1 MRDRGGRSGA
11 RCCNGGAS
19 LAVAIFLAGLAPVL
33 AAAPLLAQAAPA
45 ARVPLAAES
54 ALSRGDR
61 EGAIRLATTYT
72 GRNPDDVRG
81 WLALG
86 RARLAAS
93 RDFRGG
99 QPLQALWA
107 FRRASEIDPRSR
119 EAWTWMGR
127 AAMILGGADGE
138 AAARPAWER
147 VLALDPA
154 DSEAWS
160 EWLKLTRGRGER
172 ERVRRLLAQFL
183 DVRAARVRTARLLI
197 EDERY
202 DSADVLL
209 DELLRDDP
217 VDGSVLALRAQSAF
231 EARDTAAGSRFYA
244 RALASAD
251 RDSADILWAQA
262 IGIATPTEIRAWEA
276 GIPTASRAAFLA
288 GFWARR
294 NPDLFRGENARLAE
308 HFARLRHARKR
319 YPLMHALTAYH
330 RNAVSRASE
339 LRPSPAEEAFYL
351 MCEAQEWPGAPM
363 RAADRARL
371 PFSETGFLPSP
382 AAWRDL
388 RGVRIP
394 GDLGLGPGERILV
407 PPFSRDLRDIDTTA
421 VRAGYNLRTGLD
433 DRGLTYLRLGPP
445 AHRAI
450 GAPNVEDAFCRIP
463 DLERWDY
470 PGIGQ
475 VRFFRPSAVSLGPAA
490 GMRQTS
496 DMVIRA
502 QNDAQFSGMVAG
514 LTRDTTSVPAPLP
527 FGVWIAQFRSVEELS
542 QVDLAVFATE
552 RRVAGELVGAAG
564 VPGETVVGETGLAVL
579 TAPPGPYSLLV
590 HANAADSLGR
600 RTLRVRLREF
610 TGRVALSDVVAAPS
624 WGDTTVDR
632 ATMLARAARDLS
644 FAADGV
650 IRVYAEVYGL
660 PRTRSGTVRYRASY
674 QIVRTDEVLR
684 DALRDSLAGGIV
696 LSFERE
702 RPAQGTTA
710 VEWLDVTPDLP
721 PGRCILRLTV
731 IRPDGVVVGRSQF
744 AFETVG
750 R

>member
-1 MRDRGGRSGA
+1 MGDRGGRSGA

-19 LAVAIFLAGLAPVL
+19 PALAALVVALAPVL
-33 AAAPLLAQAAPA
+33 AVAPLLAQAAPA
-45 ARVPLAAES
+45 ARAPLAADS

-72 GRNPDDVRG
+72 GRNPNDARG

-86 RARLAAS
+86 RARLAPSAEFVS
-93 RDFRGG
+93 G

-107 FRRASEIDPRSR
+107 FRRASGIDPHSS
-119 EAWTWMGR
+119 EAWAWMGR
-127 AAMILGGADGE
+127 AGMTLGGADGE
-138 AAARPAWER
+138 SAARQAWER

-154 DSEAWS
+154 SPEAWS
-160 EWLKLTRGRGER
+160 EWLKISRGRSER
-172 ERVRRLLAQFL
+172 EQVRRVLAQFL
-183 DVRAARVRTARLLI
+183 DVRAARTRIARLLI

-202 DSADVLL
+202 DSANVLL
-209 DELLRDDP
+209 DGLLRDDP

-231 EARDTAAGSRFYA
+231 EAGDTAAGSRFYA

-251 RDSADILWAQA
+251 RDPEEILWAQA
-262 IGIATPTEIRAWEA
+262 IGIATPAEIRAWEGVPA
-276 GIPTASRAAFLA
+276 ASRAAFLA

-330 RNAVSRASE
+330 RNPASRASE

-371 PFSETGFLPSP
+371 PFPETGFWLSP

-394 GDLGLGPGERILV
+394 GDLGLGPGETLLLS
-407 PPFSRDLRDIDTTA
+407 PFSRDLRDIDTTA

-502 QNDAQFSGMVAG
+502 QNDAQFGGMVAG
-514 LTRDTTSVPAPLP
+514 LTRDTTSVLAPLP
-527 FGVWIAQFRSVEELS
+527 FGVWIAQFRSVVDPS

-552 RRVAGELVGAAG
+552 GRVAGQLVGAAG

-600 RTLRVRLREF
+600 RTLGVRLRSF
-610 TGRVALSDVVAAPS
+610 DGMTMSDLVVAPT
-624 WGDTTVDR
+624 WGDTIVS
-632 ATMLARAARDLS
+632 RAAMLERAPRDLA
-644 FAADGV
+644 FAHRAE
-650 IRVYAEVYGL
+650 IRVFAELYGL
-660 PRTRSGTVRYRASY
+660 PRAPDGRVRYRASY
-674 QIVRTDEVLR
+674 QVYHTGDVRR
-684 DALRDSLAGGIV
+684 DARRDSLPGGIV
-696 LSFERE
+696 LSFERA
-702 RPAQGTTA
+702 RRARGSTV
-710 VEWLDVTPDLP
+710 VEWLDIVPNVP
-721 PGRCILRLTV
+721 PGLCIVRLTV
-731 IRPDGVVVGRSQF
+731 TRLDGVVVGRAQA
-744 AFETVG
+744 AFELIG
-750 R
+750 P

>member
-1 MRDRGGRSGA
+1 MA
-11 RCCNGGAS
+11 
-19 LAVAIFLAGLAPVL
+19 
-33 AAAPLLAQAAPA
+33 
-45 ARVPLAAES
+45 PLAADS

-61 EGAIRLATTYT
+61 EGAIRLATSYT
-72 GRNPDDVRG
+72 GRNPNDVRG

-86 RARLAAS
+86 RARLGPSAQFAS
-93 RDFRGG
+93 G

-107 FRRASEIDPRSR
+107 FRRATGLDLHSR
-119 EAWTWMGR
+119 EAWAWMGR
-127 AAMILGGADGE
+127 AGMTLGGADGE
-138 AAARPAWER
+138 SAARQAWKQ

-154 DSEAWS
+154 SPEAWS
-160 EWLKLTRGRGER
+160 EWLKLSRGRSER
-172 ERVRRLLAQFL
+172 ERVRRALAQFL
-183 DVRAARVRTARLLI
+183 DVRAARTRIARLLI

-202 DSADVLL
+202 DSANVLL
-209 DELLRDDP
+209 DGLLRDDP

-231 EARDTAAGSRFYA
+231 EVGDTAAGSRFYA

-251 RDSADILWAQA
+251 RDPEDILWAQA

-276 GIPTASRAAFLA
+276 GVPAASRAAFLA

-294 NPDLFRGENARLAE
+294 NPDLFRGENARIAE
-308 HFARLRHARKR
+308 HFARLRYARKR

-330 RNAVSRASE
+330 RNATSRASE

-371 PFSETGFLPSP
+371 PFPETGFLPSP

-502 QNDAQFSGMVAG
+502 QNEAQFGGMVAG

-527 FGVWIAQFRSVEELS
+527 IGVWLAQFRGESDSS
-542 QVDLAVFATE
+542 QVDLAVLATE
-552 RRVAGELVGAAG
+552 GRIAVQLVGGAGEPPPPTFGDV
-564 VPGETVVGETGLAVL
+564 GLAVL
-579 TAPPGPYSLLV
+579 TSPPGRYSLLV
-590 HANAADSLGR
+590 HARAADSLGR
-600 RTLRVRLREF
+600 RTLVVPLRSF
-610 TGRVALSDVVAAPS
+610 AGVGMSDLVVAPT
-624 WGDTTVDR
+624 WGDTAVGRTAMLER
-632 ATMLARAARDLS
+632 APRDLA
-644 FAADGV
+644 FPPQAELRAF
-650 IRVYAEVYGL
+650 AEVYGL
-660 PRTRSGTVRYRASY
+660 PRSADGTVHYRASY
-674 QIVRTDEVLR
+674 QVYRTDDARR
-684 DALRDSLAGGIV
+684 DARRDSLPGGIV
-696 LSFERE
+696 LSFERA
-702 RPAQGTTA
+702 RRARGSTV
-710 VEWLDVTPDLP
+710 VEWLDIVPNVP
-721 PGRCILRLTV
+721 PGLCIVRLTV
-731 IRPDGVVVGRSQF
+731 TRLDGVVVGRAQSVL
-744 AFETVG
+744 EIVG